1 MANFV
6 TASASIRLTNED
18 NRRVCSVNNVSPT
31 VTAQT
36 AGAFVDAIETL
47 YNAGECTARM
57 NVAVDI
63 VR

>member
-18 NRRVCSVNNVSPT
+18 NRRVCFVNNVSPT

-47 YNAGECTARM
+47 YNVGECTARM
-57 NVAVDI
+57 NVALDI

>member
-18 NRRVCSVNNVSPT
+18 NKRVCSVNNVSPT
-31 VTAQT
+31 VSAET
-36 AGAFVDAIETL
+36 AGAFIDAIETL
-47 YNAGECTARM
+47 YNYGECTARM
-57 NVAVDI
+57 NIALDI